1 MDDPDG
7 VTPLSEGVA
16 SAVALGWN
24 VAELSVLL
32 ASPELEDA
40 QPARLDDDPSGTA
53 YRDQLTM
60 RVDARVVKL
69 QSAVQVEGLR
79 ASLDDA
85 KKPFMEDGSAASLA
99 SLHTQ
104 VANILLAE
112 DSRLGKSYRLG
123 VTLQQLCAEPASG
136 SGRWYDH
143 QRVNRAMSHLAELQT
158 VLPEHAAMGVLGSL
172 QMWADFARETTWD
185 HPGMQLHQQGRVWRA
200 LLSGEKSAVQDIVL
214 SDYVYA
220 AKRAVW
226 NAGQVFGRVL
236 ASAFGGVGRIA
247 VLVGLVGLLVVAG
260 LTIWFGDDGQGA
272 LGGGAL
278 ALVSGTGV
286 IGFFK
291 KLGDGVE
298 GVWDTAKPA
307 LMGAALDTAVAVA
320 ITQLPVYE
328 QKETLRERINTEVHP
343 TGFASGSSR

>member
-1 MDDPDG
+1 MEEPDSA
-7 VTPLSEGVA
+7 TPLSEGVA

-24 VAELSVLL
+24 VSELSVLL

-40 QPARLDDDPSGTA
+40 QQVRLDDDPSGTA
-53 YRDQLTM
+53 YRDQLIM
-60 RVDARVVKL
+60 RVDARVAKL
-69 QSAVQVEGLR
+69 QSAVRVEGLKQ
-79 ASLDDA
+79 SLGDA
-85 KKPFMEDGSAASLA
+85 KEPFVEDVSAASLA
-99 SLHTQ
+99 RLHTQ
-104 VANILLAE
+104 VSNILLAE

-123 VTLQQLCAEPASG
+123 VTLQQLCAEPESS
-136 SGRWYDH
+136 SGRWYDQ
-143 QRVNRAMSHLAELQT
+143 QRVDRAMSHLAELQT

-172 QMWADFARETTWD
+172 KMWAYFARDTTWD
-185 HPGMQLHQQGRVWRA
+185 HPRMPLEQQGQVWRS

-247 VLVGLVGLLVVAG
+247 VLAALVGLLVVAA
-260 LTIWFGDDGQGA
+260 LTIWFVDDGQGA

-307 LMGAALDTAVAVA
+307 LMGASLDTAVAVA
-320 ITQLPVYE
+320 ITQLPTYE
-328 QKETLRERINTEVHP
+328 KKETLRERINKEVHP
-343 TGFASGSSR
+343 TGFASDSTR